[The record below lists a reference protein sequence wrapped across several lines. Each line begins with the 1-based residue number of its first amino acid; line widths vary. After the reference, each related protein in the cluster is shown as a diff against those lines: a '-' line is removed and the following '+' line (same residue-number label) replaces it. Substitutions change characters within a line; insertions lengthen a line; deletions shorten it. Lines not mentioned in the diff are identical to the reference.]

1 MKLTEIFNQ
10 IFEEANFNVSVKTKD
25 ILDDITDKKIGEE
38 KYETWTYS
46 Y

>member
-25 ILDDITDKKIGEE
+25 ILDDITDEKIGEE